1 MLPQSRDWF
10 ASHNYYVLE
19 LALGAQSF
27 PLLIFPLLTPAISFW
42 QSSPFILFSL
52 QVWLLAVPAEGK
64 VFYKTLISFSLI
76 PFFNKDFFCSFNLI
90 LINYMSI
97 SKTISPSLKLP
108 EPSVSLLKLL
118 NFRSFQ
124 WFDFWEAE
132 YGGYLMYFMS
142 RKWSGWCSLYLLL
155 NWISVEWEGKILGV
169 KKVRSMTKIFQKQ

>member
-1 MLPQSRDWF
+1 MNKWIHEWKNEPIQFFHLVPIGVTLRQKGVDGGQMKNWQLKIWRRGNFFFPFVWMRSYKLLWKEEQRQTEQSMQTHPAQVLPMLPQSRDLF

-76 PFFNKDFFCSFNLI
+76 PFF
-90 LINYMSI
+90 
-97 SKTISPSLKLP
+97 
-108 EPSVSLLKLL
+108 
-118 NFRSFQ
+118 
-124 WFDFWEAE
+124 
-132 YGGYLMYFMS
+132 
-142 RKWSGWCSLYLLL
+142 
-155 NWISVEWEGKILGV
+155 
-169 KKVRSMTKIFQKQ
+169 